1 VRAEL
6 AVKGKQAATTAAGKA
21 VLVPLRVSFAESPGE
36 AVLTALKK
44 RGFKW
49 NQAATAWD
57 GTGDP
62 ADVQGEADLAG
73 GMVTPLP
80 LETAA

>member
-1 VRAEL
+1 
-6 AVKGKQAATTAAGKA
+6 VKGKAATAAGR
-21 VLVPLRVSFAESPGE
+21 VPLVPLRVSFADSPGE

-57 GTGDP
+57 GAGDP
-62 ADVQGEADLAG
+62 ADIQGEADLAG

-80 LETAA
+80 LEAAA